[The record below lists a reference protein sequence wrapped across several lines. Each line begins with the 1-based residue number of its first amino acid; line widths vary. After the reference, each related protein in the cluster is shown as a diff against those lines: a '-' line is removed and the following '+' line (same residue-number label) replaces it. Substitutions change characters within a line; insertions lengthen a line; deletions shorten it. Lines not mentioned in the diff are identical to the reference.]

1 MSLPQDFPTPLAN
14 NATRRSCLSEDAL
27 PSVSTRVVHR
37 LMGIALAVSAALPLE
52 IAQAQTPVMEEIIVT
67 GELRELAIDDTSLSV
82 TVIDPNDQRQ
92 TTINHLEEVLGWA
105 PNVNFSSG
113 ASRGRFLQIRGIG
126 ERGQFAEPL
135 NPSVGLL
142 VDGVDLSG
150 IGTVATTFDVRQIE
164 IFRGPQGTLYGA
176 NALAGIV
183 NVVTND
189 PQREFGASVTA
200 DAANFGA
207 FGIGATVTGPLS
219 EQVSGRL
226 AVRQFGSDGF
236 IDNTFLDV
244 DDTNERDELTVRG
257 KLLFEPSDKTDVT
270 LTLGYVEINN
280 GYDAFSLDNDRD
292 TRSDEPGRDEQETF
306 YGSLALDHRFDSGLR
321 LAGYVSHADSEID
334 YGYDEDW
341 TFDGFDPIG
350 YTSTDQ
356 YLRDRKTTSFDARLI
371 SQATDR
377 IDWIAGVFALTQDV
391 DLQRIYT
398 FAAEDFFS
406 DYSVDRVAAY
416 GEVGVRV
423 GDRLRLAG
431 GLRLERLGI
440 DYDDSAGVT
449 FSPDETTLGGR
460 VVAEYTLPTDN
471 LLYANVSRGY
481 KQGGVNASGSLPDDL
496 RNFGTEE
503 TWNVELGFKGSF
515 AEGRGSLRTAAFVMF
530 RDSVQTAQ
538 SLVIT
543 RPDGSSEFIDYTDNA
558 AEGTNFGLEVETSFS
573 VSERVRLFSTLGLLS
588 AEYDESP
595 LNSPID
601 LDGRDQ
607 AQAPNYQFFAGVEY
621 SPLPGWTGRIEFE
634 GRDAFFFSDSHNE
647 RSQSYELMNASISYR
662 ADNWYARLWAR
673 NLTDE
678 DYFVRGFFFGNDP
691 RDFYTARAFTQLGEP
706 RRVGVSVG
714 VDF

>member
-1 MSLPQDFPTPLAN
+1 MSLQHRPDLALTRFLTCRMI
-14 NATRRSCLSEDAL
+14 ATRAITSRAGIRRLVVGAL
-27 PSVSTRVVHR
+27 
-37 LMGIALAVSAALPLE
+37 LLWLPGLVG
-52 IAQAQTPVMEEIIVT
+52 AQTPAIEEIIVT

-82 TVIDPNDQRQ
+82 TVIDPGDQRQ
-92 TTINHLEEVLGWA
+92 TAINHLEEVLGWA

-150 IGTVATTFDVRQIE
+150 IGTVATTFDVKQIE

-189 PQREFGASVTA
+189 PERDFAASITA

-207 FGIGATVTGPLS
+207 LGIGATVTGPLS
-219 EQVSGRL
+219 EQLSGRL

-244 DDTNERDELTVRG
+244 DDSNERDELTVRG
-257 KLLFEPSDKTDVT
+257 KLLFEPQENTDVT
-270 LTLGYVEINN
+270 VTLGYVDIDN

-292 TRSDEPGRDEQETF
+292 TRSDEPGRDAQETI
-306 YGSLALDHRFDSGLR
+306 YGSIALDHRFASGLR

-371 SQATDR
+371 SQVTDR

-391 DLQRIYT
+391 ELQRIYT
-398 FAAEDFFS
+398 FAPDDFFS
-406 DYSVDRVAAY
+406 DYGVDRVAAY

-423 GDRLRLAG
+423 SDRLRVAG

-440 DYDDSAGVT
+440 DYDDSLGVE

-460 VVAEYTLPTDN
+460 VVAEFTLPSDN
-471 LLYANVSRGY
+471 LLYGNVSRGY
-481 KQGGVNASGSLPDDL
+481 KQGGVNASGSLPAEL
-496 RNFGTEE
+496 RDFGTEE
-503 TWNVELGFKGSF
+503 TWNVEMGFKGRF
-515 AEGRGSLRTAAFVMF
+515 AEGRGSLRVAAFVML

-538 SLVIT
+538 SLVIV

-558 AEGTNFGLEVETSFS
+558 AEGTNYGLEIETSVS
-573 VSERVRLFSTLGLLS
+573 VNERLRLFGTLGLLS

-595 LNSPID
+595 LNSPLD

-621 SPLPGWTGRIEFE
+621 APLPGWVGRLEFE

-647 RSQSYELMNASISYR
+647 RSRAYELINASISYR

-706 RRVGVSVG
+706 RRVGVTVG